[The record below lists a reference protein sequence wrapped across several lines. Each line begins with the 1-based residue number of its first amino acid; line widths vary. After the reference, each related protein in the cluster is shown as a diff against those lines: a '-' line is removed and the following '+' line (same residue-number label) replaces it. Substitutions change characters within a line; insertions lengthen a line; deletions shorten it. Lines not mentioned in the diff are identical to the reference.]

1 MYRSVYGISCIRSK
15 LHVSNHKSTKNM
27 ICMLTCVSPGEGA
40 GCGTDT
46 GPVIGCGGLFI
57 SCAFVGLHQ
66 AGAVLPEYLETVA
79 KTYVTLLN
87 LVKPK

>member
-1 MYRSVYGISCIRSK
+1 
-15 LHVSNHKSTKNM
+15 
-27 ICMLTCVSPGEGA
+27 MLTCVSPGEGA

-66 AGAVLPEYLETVA
+66 ACSVFAEYLERVA
-79 KTYVTLLN
+79 KH
-87 LVKPK
+87 K

>member
-1 MYRSVYGISCIRSK
+1 M
-15 LHVSNHKSTKNM
+15 STK
-27 ICMLTCVSPGEGA
+27 ITISMLTCVSPGEGA

-66 AGAVLPEYLETVA
+66 ACSVFAEYLERVA
-79 KTYVTLLN
+79 KH
-87 LVKPK
+87 K